1 MGEVKYY
8 INYKNF
14 RDYGVYVSDSV
25 GITDALERKEIQSY
39 SWSEYHGTSPDL
51 RNLKFKERKIELK
64 CFIEG
69 ENWEVMHS
77 QFMGFKDQ
85 FAKTG
90 TQRLHIKPFDFNILA
105 YEVYMQEDI
114 PLEKAF
120 KEGRMVGIFSLN
132 LIEPNPIKT
141 ILKTNLDSFKLSY
154 ESTTETEIFFGDGTK
169 QTARGNVNFTKNYDA
184 PSYES
189 SGINTIAESGINN
202 DFYEAFTIPTKKTF
216 FRFSVDATLPS
227 AKNIMLII
235 IGRKPDN
242 TYSAVSVSNVVNGK
256 TGYNSI
262 ETFAELNMSEYGKFI
277 FKVLDENG
285 AEIPGITFANPRI
298 ETAEII
304 GEWQDMI
311 GKEKIIIIAGNIEE
325 IKNLQTEAEILW
337 DKL

>member
-1 MGEVKYY
+1 MSVQYSLNNKSFKDFE
-8 INYKNF
+8 
-14 RDYGVYVSDSV
+14 VYVSESKGLV
-25 GITDALERKEIQSY
+25 GQLERKDVVQY
-39 SWSEYHGTSPDL
+39 DWSEYHGISPNL
-51 RNLKFKERKIELK
+51 RNPKFKERVIELE
-64 CFIEG
+64 CFIRG
-69 ENWEVMHS
+69 ENWEQLFTRFRS
-77 QFMGFKDQ
+77 FIISEFSKS
-85 FAKTG
+85 G
-90 TQRLHIKPFDFNILA
+90 TQRLHVTPFNFKTFAFEVFCKDEIKP
-105 YEVYMQEDI
+105 
-114 PLEKAF
+114 EKRF
-120 KEGRMVGIFSLN
+120 KEGEMFATFTLK

-169 QTARGNVNFTKNYDA
+169 QTARGNVNFTKNYDS

-202 DFYEAFTIPTKKTF
+202 DFYEAFTIPTEKTF
-216 FRFSVDATLPS
+216 FRFSVDAILPT
-227 AKNIMLII
+227 ATNIMLII
-235 IGRKPDN
+235 IGRKPNN
-242 TYSAVSVSNVVNGK
+242 TYAAVSVSNIVNGK
-256 TGYNSI
+256 TGYNSV

-285 AEIPGITFANPRI
+285 AEINGITFANPRI

-304 GEWQDMI
+304 GEWQNMI